1 MKLAWIVLI
10 IALLL
15 SSILVPIGYFSYKN
29 QPRPQN
35 DHVYVG
41 VTFGLNTTSQAKE
54 LIDKVKGYINLFVV
68 DSWTLDTVN
77 ETINGTSLSEVC
89 DYAVSQG
96 LNIIVYFAF
105 ISHIIYP
112 WQPLWVEQAQQRY
125 GDKLLGIYFYDEPGG
140 KQIDLGAWGNDTT
153 VFDNV
158 TTYSNA
164 ANDYIKSLSPVQ
176 SMQDLRTVG
185 IPVFTSDYALY
196 WYDYLAGYNCV
207 FAELF
212 GTNQTNKIEQIA
224 LCRGAADVQDKQ
236 WGAIITRS
244 ENNAPYVE
252 NGSALLQ
259 DMITAYHAGAKYI
272 VVFNYSTYPE
282 TNPYGILTDDQFNAM
297 KDFWRQIHS
306 GQASSFG
313 STKAEV
319 ALVLPENY
327 GWGMRTPTD
336 KIWGLWNSDAN
347 SPAIWTK
354 TNQLLETYGLKLDII
369 YNDTAFNFE
378 EKYSNIYYWDS

>member
-15 SSILVPIGYFSYKN
+15 SSILVPIGYFSYQN
-29 QPRPQN
+29 QLKAQN
-35 DHVYVG
+35 NQVYVG

-54 LIDKVKGYINLFVV
+54 LIDKVKGYTNLFVV

-105 ISHIIYP
+105 ISHQIYP
-112 WQPLWVEQAQQRY
+112 WQPQWVEQAQQRY

-140 KQIDLGAWGNDTT
+140 KQIDLGAWGNDKSD
-153 VFDNV
+153 FANA
-158 TTYSNA
+158 TTYKDA
-164 ANDYIKSLSPVQ
+164 ANIFVKGLGAVQ
-176 SMQDLRTVG
+176 SMKDLGTLG
-185 IPVFTSDYALY
+185 IPAFTSDYALY

-207 FAELF
+207 FAEMF
-212 GTNQTNKIEQIA
+212 GTNQTSKIEQIA
-224 LCRGAADVQDKQ
+224 LCRGAANVQGKQ

-244 ENNAPYVE
+244 ENNPPYVE

-259 DMITAYHAGAKYI
+259 DMFTAYHAGAKYI
-272 VVFNYSTYPE
+272 VVFNYPTYPE

-306 GQASSFG
+306 GQANSFG

-327 GWGMRTPTD
+327 GWGMRTLTD
-336 KIWGLWNSDAN
+336 KIWGLWKSDAN